1 MNILRYGNLTLK
13 IDLDQRGEEIFT
25 EELKDLVR
33 ASQSDY
39 RWRFRNGEY
48 LDSLRESK
56 SKGKTTQEKSED
68 DLKSIVIKS
77 GNKNRK
83 MKP

>member
-1 MNILRYGNLTLK
+1 MKILRYGNLTLK

-39 RWRFRNGEY
+39 RWRYNNSEY
-48 LDSLRESK
+48 LDSLKESK

-68 DLKSIVIKS
+68 ALKSIVIKS

-83 MKP
+83 VKS